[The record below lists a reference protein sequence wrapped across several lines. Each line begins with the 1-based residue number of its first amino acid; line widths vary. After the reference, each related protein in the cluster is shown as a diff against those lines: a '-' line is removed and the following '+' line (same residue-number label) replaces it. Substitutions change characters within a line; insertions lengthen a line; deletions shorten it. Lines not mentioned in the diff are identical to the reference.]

1 MANYDYVVV
10 NDELESTMA
19 QLIAIITAERCRV
32 VRFIGGG

>member
-10 NDELESTMA
+10 NDELEVLCS
-19 QLIAIITAERCRV
+19 IDSNHYCERCRV